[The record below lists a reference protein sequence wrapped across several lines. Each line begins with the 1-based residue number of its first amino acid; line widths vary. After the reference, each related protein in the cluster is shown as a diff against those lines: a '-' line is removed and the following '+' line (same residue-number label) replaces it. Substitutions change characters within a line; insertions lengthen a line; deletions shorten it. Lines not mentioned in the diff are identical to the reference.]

1 MFVKLTIN
9 ESIAYITL
17 NRPDRLNAYNS
28 EMLDEL
34 DSAIKTVLTNQ
45 TLKAVVIGSSS
56 DSFCTGAD
64 LKEIAH
70 RSYRDVINL
79 KSRRIFEELYHAP
92 IISIAAVKGYA
103 IAGGF
108 ELALACDFI
117 LAADN
122 ARFWLPE
129 VDIGLIPA
137 AGGVER
143 LVQRVGQNLTK
154 EIVIC
159 GRRLDTSEA
168 QRLGLVTKTVVA
180 AQLDDEMAALL
191 KIIMAKPAWA
201 LQIAKISINEATS
214 TRKSALN
221 LFGRA
226 FLHELRASK
235 TNTIVD

>member
-1 MFVKLTIN
+1 V
-9 ESIAYITL
+9 
-17 NRPDRLNAYNS
+17 
-28 EMLDEL
+28 
-34 DSAIKTVLTNQ
+34 
-45 TLKAVVIGSSS
+45 
-56 DSFCTGAD
+56 
-64 LKEIAH
+64 
-70 RSYRDVINL
+70 
-79 KSRRIFEELYHAP
+79 
-92 IISIAAVKGYA
+92 
-103 IAGGF
+103 
-108 ELALACDFI
+108 
-117 LAADN
+117 AADN

-137 AGGVER
+137 AGGIER

-159 GRRLDTSEA
+159 GRRLDASEA